1 MGDTMALIEQ
11 SEADVSLVADDIS
24 TEIGGGN
31 LLLHNVL
38 QSNQYT
44 LISLCTNGTVSG
56 EIDGKPVSMSR
67 NDMLFVLPGH
77 KVETS
82 SFSSDYRATHLLIS
96 RELSSKLWQ
105 NSTID
110 IQLRTLNDFVSHL
123 TPDETTAMLHAL
135 GMLEYLIATPSSKQ
149 MENVTRVMLMMMLL
163 FTGLKD
169 HHPISPT
176 YSSMHQRQLFE
187 RFHDLVQ
194 HNHRRTRK
202 IADYA
207 EMMCLSAKYLST
219 MVKQLTGRS
228 ASAWIDDCLLDS
240 AKMALASESKLTI
253 QQIAISM
260 GFVDQATFSKWFKRK
275 HGLTPSQYRLLN

>member
-1 MGDTMALIEQ
+1 
-11 SEADVSLVADDIS
+11 
-24 TEIGGGN
+24 
-31 LLLHNVL
+31 
-38 QSNQYT
+38 
-44 LISLCTNGTVSG
+44 
-56 EIDGKPVSMSR
+56 
-67 NDMLFVLPGH
+67 
-77 KVETS
+77 
-82 SFSSDYRATHLLIS
+82 
-96 RELSSKLWQ
+96 LWQ
-105 NSTID
+105 NSAID
-110 IQLRTLNDFVSHL
+110 IQLRALNDFVSHL

-135 GMLEYLIATPSSKQ
+135 GMLEYLIATPNSKQ